1 MWGYIYFFF
10 FNTVKRVYAQPF
22 RCGGA
27 WESNTFFFMALGITW
42 TNGQSNII
50 LFVDRINKSLKRP
63 LPFFILKVDHPCE
76 KKLAFLQLLR
86 SSEAAEKI
94 RKSFVKAGGIG
105 TCGKAGFYAGLL
117 KSRLLR
123 SFYAT
128 LRKSCRKAGFS
139 TAFTKLLR
147 RAS

>member
-1 MWGYIYFFF
+1 MSLYLACTNSKINIHGLCTFW
-10 FNTVKRVYAQPF
+10 FNQKYPKLFENNNYLILVIQFVWPIVVKNFQHCATF
-22 RCGGA
+22 RQECHA
-27 WESNTFFFMALGITW
+27 IWSCRYDL
-42 TNGQSNII
+42 
-50 LFVDRINKSLKRP
+50 LY
-63 LPFFILKVDHPCE
+63 PCE

-86 SSEAAEKI
+86 SWQKLQ
-94 RKSFVKAGGIG
+94 KSFIKASGIG

-117 KSRLLR
+117 KSWLLR

-139 TAFTKLLR
+139 TAFTKILR